1 MQDKIDKILKTYL
14 CQIEKAES
22 SNEILNLRVKIFG
35 KSGEFTEL
43 LKGLKDVDAGLR
55 PQFGKILNDAKV
67 SLENKLNAKEDMFKK
82 FELNLKLNNEKI
94 DITLPG
100 KKPNVGSLHPLML
113 VKNEVVNIFTAL
125 GFTVVDG
132 PEIELDYYNFQ
143 ALNMPKDHPA
153 RDMQDSFYI
162 NENIVLRSQTSPMQ
176 IRAMETMG
184 VPLRILCPGRVYRS
198 DDDATHS
205 PMFHQIE
212 GLVVDKNITMRD
224 LKGVLDEFAKKL
236 FDSDTKTR
244 LRPSYFP
251 FTEPSVEVDLSCA
264 ICKGKGCRLCKGT
277 GWMEILG
284 AGMVNRR
291 VLKNCKIDPD
301 VYSGFAFGMGIE
313 RIAMIK
319 YGIPDMR
326 MLFENDKRFLE
337 QFK

>member
-1 MQDKIDKILKTYL
+1 MQEKIKKLLESYL
-14 CQIEKAES
+14 NQIEKAKTS
-22 SNEILNLRVKIFG
+22 ADVFNLRVKVFG

-43 LKGLKDVDAGLR
+43 LKGLKDVDASSR
-55 PQFGKILNDAKV
+55 PTFGKILNDAKV
-67 SLENKLNAKEDMFKK
+67 SLEEKFGEKEDKIK
-82 FELNLKLNNEKI
+82 TAEQAQRLNSEKI

-100 KKPNVGSLHPLML
+100 FAPNVGTLHPLTL
-113 VKNEVVNIFTAL
+113 IKNEVIDIFTAI

-132 PEIELDYYNFQ
+132 PEIETDYYNFQ
-143 ALNMPKDHPA
+143 SLNIPSDHPA

-162 NENIVLRSQTSPMQ
+162 NENILLRTQTSPMQ
-176 IRAMETMG
+176 IRAMENMKP
-184 VPLRILCPGRVYRS
+184 PLRILCPGKVYRA

-224 LKGVLDEFAKKL
+224 LKGVLDEFAKEL
-236 FDSDTKTR
+236 FDSSTKTR

-264 ICKGKGCRLCKGT
+264 MCKGKGCRLCKGT

-284 AGMVNRR
+284 AGIVNRR

-301 VYSGFAFGMGIE
+301 IYSGFAFGMGIE

-326 MLFENDKRFLE
+326 MLFENDLRFLK